1 MKKLAYTV
9 SALTAALVISSP
21 LAHAIDEQS
30 SPVANVNKD
39 GLDLSEQYN
48 PKGMIV
54 TNSNG
59 QILYNYH
66 GNTSGDPASMTKLM
80 TLYLTFDALE
90 KNQIR
95 KNQTIKMT
103 DGDEKV
109 STLPNLSTF
118 KLKKGQNYTVDE
130 IIKQM
135 TLASSN
141 PATLILGRTI
151 YGDTSKFTDH
161 MNEKAK
167 SIGMTHT
174 HFTNPSGAPN
184 ELLKPYAPT
193 KYQDES
199 KTKTTSEDMSILVRS
214 LLKKHPDVLQ
224 YTKLTQGKQ
233 YNQSF
238 ETTNLS
244 LKGEPEDY
252 KGTDGLKTGTSD
264 EGYSLALTNN
274 QNNLRLNA
282 ILLDVNPFPSETT
295 KHVRNQIANHMIDD
309 LRKEYVYKK
318 VVDKGVHKID
328 GKKVKIK
335 KALYDTVPKDE
346 NKWNLKMN
354 DQDQV
359 YVSYPRHFIKGS
371 HVPKVDTQIVG
382 RSRKIVTVGCIV
394 VLVVGGLVGLVKYKE
409 S

>member
-1 MKKLAYTV
+1 M
-9 SALTAALVISSP
+9 
-21 LAHAIDEQS
+21 
-30 SPVANVNKD
+30 
-39 GLDLSEQYN
+39 
-48 PKGMIV
+48 
-54 TNSNG
+54 
-59 QILYNYH
+59 
-66 GNTSGDPASMTKLM
+66 
-80 TLYLTFDALE
+80 
-90 KNQIR
+90 
-95 KNQTIKMT
+95 
-103 DGDEKV
+103 
-109 STLPNLSTF
+109 
-118 KLKKGQNYTVDE
+118 
-130 IIKQM
+130 
-135 TLASSN
+135 
-141 PATLILGRTI
+141 
-151 YGDTSKFTDH
+151 
-161 MNEKAK
+161 
-167 SIGMTHT
+167 
-174 HFTNPSGAPN
+174 
-184 ELLKPYAPT
+184 
-193 KYQDES
+193 
-199 KTKTTSEDMSILVRS
+199 
-214 LLKKHPDVLQ
+214 
-224 YTKLTQGKQ
+224 
-233 YNQSF
+233 
-238 ETTNLS
+238 
-244 LKGEPEDY
+244 
-252 KGTDGLKTGTSD
+252 KTGTSD